1 MSVTGEPGIGKSRLL
16 LGGASAT
23 ETGSASSRG
32 AASPTRIRSRTG
44 RSRDLLREW
53 LGVGASTRET
63 RVRVELKAEIAHLF
77 GADADEAYPF
87 FASPLGLTL
96 EPDAAQR
103 IHELNRES
111 IHTRTFEV
119 FYELVRKLADER
131 PLCLVFEDLHWADDS
146 TLELLESLLG
156 VTEESAVG
164 LFLLYRSER
173 ELGSWRLGERARQ
186 QYPHRY
192 REIEVATAARRDPRL
207 AVGAAGGEI
216 PDAAAELLAERS
228 GGNPFFLEEAIRDL
242 VERGALQ
249 RDNAGGGSRSVRTS
263 SSFRR
268 SSRAPS
274 RLGSTAST
282 RPPATWS
289 RSQRSS
295 AALRSPA
302 PREARPPGA
311 AFARSNRAPAS

>member
-1 MSVTGEPGIGKSRLL
+1 MV
-16 LGGASAT
+16 
-23 ETGSASSRG
+23 
-32 AASPTRIRSRTG
+32 G
-44 RSRDLLREW
+44 RRR
-53 LGVGASTRET
+53 VHFET

-77 GADADEAYPF
+77 GADADEAYPFF

-131 PLCLVFEDLHWADDS
+131 PLCLVLEDLHWADDS

-192 REIEVATAARRDPRL
+192 REIEVRPLAADATRAL

-216 PDAAAELLAERS
+216 PDAVAELLAERS
-228 GGNPFFLEEAIRDL
+228 GGNPFFLEEAIRDPG
-242 VERGALQ
+242 GA
-249 RDNAGGGSRSVRTS
+249 R
-263 SSFRR
+263 
-268 SSRAPS
+268 
-274 RLGSTAST
+274 
-282 RPPATWS
+282 
-289 RSQRSS
+289 
-295 AALRSPA
+295 
-302 PREARPPGA
+302 
-311 AFARSNRAPAS
+311 RAPAR

>member
-1 MSVTGEPGIGKSRLL
+1 MVGRDFELTVLERTMDALVEGRGAIVSVTGEPGIGKSRLL
-16 LGGASAT
+16 WEA
-23 ETGSASSRG
+23 RFRYRD
-32 AASPTRIRSRTG
+32 RIRFIEG
-44 RSRDLLREW
+44 RGVSYAHTFPYWPIRDLLREW
-53 LGVGASTRET
+53 LGVGASTPET

-131 PLCLVFEDLHWADDS
+131 PLCLVLEDLHWADDS

-192 REIEVATAARRDPRL
+192 REIEVRPLPLTRPALLRSAPPVASGCGRGAARRALGRKSVFPRGGDPRPG
-207 AVGAAGGEI
+207 GA
-216 PDAAAELLAERS
+216 R
-228 GGNPFFLEEAIRDL
+228 
-242 VERGALQ
+242 
-249 RDNAGGGSRSVRTS
+249 
-263 SSFRR
+263 
-268 SSRAPS
+268 
-274 RLGSTAST
+274 
-282 RPPATWS
+282 
-289 RSQRSS
+289 
-295 AALRSPA
+295 
-302 PREARPPGA
+302 
-311 AFARSNRAPAS
+311 RAPAR